1 MTGVSTE
8 NPPPLNKDGLFVVG
22 SIRPHVEFSDPEMLW
37 ESKPFSSN
45 FSTLQHQVTDRLL
58 S

>member
-22 SIRPHVEFSDPEMLW
+22 SRRPHVEFSDPERD
-37 ESKPFSSN
+37 SSLGVQTLLLKLFN
-45 FSTLQHQVTDRLL
+45 PSTSSYR
-58 S
+58 